1 MVNVLGLFT
10 VDLSQLTVPAIIV
23 GGAIDSVNPCAIG
36 VLIFLS
42 AYLLKVFKGKRW
54 MMLTGGMLYI
64 SAVYVAYFLAG
75 VGILGAIQSLTIA
88 YWFYWIAVFVALSAA
103 AFEIKDF
110 FWYGKGVSMD
120 ISVIPGASERIHMW
134 TESMEQLAER
144 SPWAAL
150 LATIPIG
157 FGAAAVELPCTGQV
171 YLSIL
176 ALMNQLVPQGATG
189 LGKIEAVLTS
199 EAGPLL
205 ALYNFIFVS
214 PLLIIVVLMFLG
226 ASSDR
231 LEEWRKQNRRYMRLG
246 IGGFLYLLG
255 ALLLWYLMEEL
266 AAAGPFTQELLFLL
280 FISQVGLIGYI
291 IYRGYFE

>member
-1 MVNVLGLFT
+1 MAEILGLFA

-42 AYLLKVFKGKRW
+42 AYLLKVFGGKRR
-54 MMLTGGMLYI
+54 MMLLGGFLYI
-64 SAVYVAYFLAG
+64 AAVYTAYFLAG

-88 YWFYWIAVFVALSAA
+88 YWFYWVAVFIAFSAA
-103 AFEIKDF
+103 AFEIKDY
-110 FWYGKGVSMD
+110 FWYGQGVSMD

-134 TESMEQLAER
+134 TESMENLAER
-144 SPWAAL
+144 SPWAAV

-176 ALMNQLVPQGATG
+176 ALMNQFVPQDATG
-189 LGKIEAVLTS
+189 IDKISAVLNS

-205 ALYNFIFVS
+205 ALYNLIFVA
-214 PLLIIVVLMFLG
+214 PLIIIVILMYLG
-226 ASSDR
+226 TSSDR
-231 LEEWRKQNRRYMRLG
+231 LEQWRKKNRRYMRLG
-246 IGGFLYLLG
+246 IGMFLYILG
-255 ALLLWYLMEEL
+255 GLLLWYLFTEL
-266 AAAGPFTQELLFLL
+266 AAAGPFTQELLFVL
-280 FISQVGLIGYI
+280 FASQASLIGFI
-291 IYRGYFE
+291 VYRRYFR